1 MRSAHRWPL
10 GRHAGPRR
18 CVQRT
23 MRFASRSLHTIHSH
37 RMNPLTPAGSY
48 SPRTVASPS
57 GTADRELVARMSA
70 GDDAALAQFYDRW
83 SRPVFALVL
92 HLVRDGDD
100 AEDVVE
106 EAFWQAWRQASRYD
120 ASRGQVG
127 TWLLAI
133 ARTRAL
139 DRLRSRRRLR
149 EEPLTPVSLGDSDEG
164 GATAATDDPSHRAE
178 ASERRAIVASAL
190 QALPREQ
197 REVLEL
203 AYFAGLSQAEIADR
217 TGQPLGT
224 VKTRTRL
231 AANKLRESLATYRHD
246 EEGRS

>member
-1 MRSAHRWPL
+1 
-10 GRHAGPRR
+10 
-18 CVQRT
+18 
-23 MRFASRSLHTIHSH
+23 
-37 RMNPLTPAGSY
+37 
-48 SPRTVASPS
+48 
-57 GTADRELVARMSA
+57 VARMSA
-70 GDDAALAQFYDRW
+70 GDDAALAHLYDRW
-83 SRPVFALVL
+83 SRPVFSLVL

-120 ASRGQVG
+120 GSRGEVG
-127 TWLLAI
+127 TWLLTI

-149 EEPLTPVSLGDSDEG
+149 EEPLTPVSLTDSDAG
-164 GATAATDDPSHRAE
+164 GATGAADDPANRAE
-178 ASERRAIVASAL
+178 ASERSAIVGKAL
-190 QALPREQ
+190 QSLPREQ

-203 AYFAGLSQAEIADR
+203 AYFSGLSQSEIADR

-231 AANKLRESLATYRHD
+231 AAQKLRDCLARYRND
-246 EEGRS
+246 EVGAP